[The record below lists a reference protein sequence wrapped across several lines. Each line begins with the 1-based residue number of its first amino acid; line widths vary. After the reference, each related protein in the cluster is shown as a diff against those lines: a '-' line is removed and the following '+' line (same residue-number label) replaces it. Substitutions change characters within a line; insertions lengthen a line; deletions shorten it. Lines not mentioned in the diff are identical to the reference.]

1 MMPRAYTWALHK
13 LRGPQSSASH
23 GFIHHNDPRSPVL
36 SHGSSASGLLATDGK
51 KVVARAENNYVQ
63 IEEHAAR
70 PATWWDKYNGPG
82 IQKTVSIE
90 LTRHDAT
97 SLEQSTST

>member
-1 MMPRAYTWALHK
+1 MTRP
-13 LRGPQSSASH
+13 
-23 GFIHHNDPRSPVL
+23 
-36 SHGSSASGLLATDGK
+36 
-51 KVVARAENNYVQ
+51 ENAYVQ

-90 LTRHDAT
+90 LTRQDAT
-97 SLEQSTST
+97 TLELGS